1 MKFSDQ
7 LDGGKLIRKQT
18 SWFTNLDTPE
28 KGDFPQNNRN
38 IGDYQKYDN
47 INAINVNFIKDI
59 PTNYNGMIGVPPSVV
74 NKIDLNLY
82 DLIDSK
88 ENLTINGEKIPR
100 RYIIKRK
107 NHQQSRAE
115 NLSDKIF
122 EK

>member
-1 MKFSDQ
+1 
-7 LDGGKLIRKQT
+7 
-18 SWFTNLDTPE
+18 
-28 KGDFPQNNRN
+28 
-38 IGDYQKYDN
+38 
-47 INAINVNFIKDI
+47 
-59 PTNYNGMIGVPPSVV
+59 MIGVPPSVV

-107 NHQQSRAE
+107 NHQQSLAE

-122 EK
+122 EKLIKKIMY